1 MSDSS
6 VADLRKTYLIAGVA
20 ALMAG
25 AAWICWAIINGATGG
40 LLDSSPE
47 TAGLRVAKLG
57 QLLIIGWNLL
67 LVPAALVLWKR
78 VQQRD
83 PDRILLYTV
92 YGILSLC
99 LWAIGAAARINSPML
114 EVCYLLLSAVWW
126 IGIGNAIRRR
136 HRIFGTF
143 TIVLGI
149 FALLDATLSFF
160 EPMPFYI
167 YVLASP
173 KLPLGIVWDFWL
185 GYFLLTSFDES
196 QIDKASPSAEISA

>member
-6 VADLRKTYLIAGVA
+6 VADLRKTYRIAGFA
-20 ALMAG
+20 ALTAG
-25 AAWICWAIINGATGG
+25 AAWICWAIVNGATGG

-47 TAGLRVAKLG
+47 AAGLRVAKLG
-57 QLLIIGWNLL
+57 QLLTIGWNLL
-67 LVPAALVLWKR
+67 LVPASLVLWKR

-92 YGILSLC
+92 CGILSLC
-99 LWAIGAAARINSPML
+99 LWAIGAAARISSPML
-114 EVCYLLLSAVWW
+114 EVCYLLFSGCWW
-126 IGIGNAIRRR
+126 VGIGNALRKG
-136 HRIFGTF
+136 HTIFGTF
-143 TIVLGI
+143 TIIVGI

-167 YVLASP
+167 YALASP

-185 GYFLLTSFDES
+185 GYFLLTSSNDGLMN
-196 QIDKASPSAEISA
+196 EISQTTEMSA